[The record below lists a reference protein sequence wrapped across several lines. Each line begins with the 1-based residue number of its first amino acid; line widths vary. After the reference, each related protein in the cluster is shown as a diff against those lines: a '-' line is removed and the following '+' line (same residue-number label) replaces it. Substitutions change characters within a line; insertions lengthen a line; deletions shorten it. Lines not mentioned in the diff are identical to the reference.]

1 MNDQENS
8 QPIFTIDPDWTLTI
22 SHGVDC
28 NYSITG
34 EAIKL
39 MVDHIK
45 YVEMVV
51 ENCPG
56 NKKQIDSLNL
66 SLKEKESE
74 IRRLESELARAR

>member
-1 MNDQENS
+1 MNDQQDP
-8 QPIFTIDPDWTLTI
+8 QPIFTIDSDWTLSL
-22 SHGVDC
+22 SHGVNC
-28 NYSITG
+28 NYLITG

-45 YVEMVV
+45 YVEMVI

-56 NKKQIDSLNL
+56 NKKEIDSLNIL
-66 SLKEKESE
+66 VKEKESE

>member
-1 MNDQENS
+1 LNYQQNS
-8 QPIFTIDPDWTLTI
+8 EPTFTIDPDWTLSL
-22 SHGVDC
+22 SHGVNC
-28 NYSITG
+28 NYLITG

-45 YVEMVV
+45 YVEMVI

-56 NKKQIDSLNL
+56 NKKEIDSLNIL
-66 SLKEKESE
+66 IKEKESE

>member
-1 MNDQENS
+1 MNDQENF
-8 QPIFTIDPDWTLTI
+8 QPIFTIDPDWTLVL

-28 NYSITG
+28 NYLITG

-45 YVEMVV
+45 YVEMVI

-56 NKKQIDSLNL
+56 NKKEIDSLNL
-66 SLKEKESE
+66 ILKEKESE
-74 IRRLESELARAR
+74 IRRLETELSRER

>member
-1 MNDQENS
+1 MNYQQNFE
-8 QPIFTIDPDWTLTI
+8 PTFTIDPDWTLTL
-22 SHGVDC
+22 SHGVDS
-28 NYSITG
+28 NYLITG

-56 NKKQIDSLNL
+56 NKKQIDSLTL

-74 IRRLESELARAR
+74 IHRLESELARAR